1 MINQLILRFFRDD
14 IRGILITDA
23 DGNIFYDDE
32 KSAFVREQKTS
43 WKAACPPPYEGQQGE
58 KWDLMCADSGT
69 AYMVTTSTFAEEDGL
84 KQVHLL
90 IDTSPYI
97 ELYRR
102 INEYSRELRSEKE
115 RDGLTGLYNKGK
127 FMEMKRTL
135 FRKQETIAVF
145 NMDVNN
151 LKTMNDRCGHE
162 KGDALI
168 IKAAESLKRIEARNV
183 IPFRVGG
190 DEFIVVGMHI
200 SREAMEQI
208 RKDWEAGL
216 AELNRTDDG
225 VECVIACGT
234 AYGEKGFDL
243 EEVLAEADRRMYED
257 KKRRKGSDAR

>member
-1 MINQLILRFFRDD
+1 MTNQLILRFFRED
-14 IRGILITDA
+14 IRGILVTDA
-23 DGNIFYDDE
+23 DGTIIYDDE
-32 KSAFVREQKTS
+32 KTAFVREQKTN
-43 WKAACPPPYEGQQGE
+43 WKAACPPAYEGQHGE

-69 AYMVTTSTFAEEDGL
+69 AYLVITSSFAEEDGL

-90 IDTSPYI
+90 IDTSTYI
-97 ELYRR
+97 DLYRK
-102 INEYSRELRSEKE
+102 INEYSRELRSEKD

-127 FMEMKRTL
+127 FLEMKRTL
-135 FRKQETIAVF
+135 FCRQETIAVF

-151 LKTMNDRCGHE
+151 LKTLNDSYGHK

-190 DEFIVVGMHI
+190 DEFIVIGIHI
-200 SREAMEQI
+200 SREAAEQI

-216 AELNRTDDG
+216 AELNRKDDG

-257 KKRRKGSDAR
+257 KKRRKGTDAR